1 MTSRTNTNTINFEDT
16 EIAFKHKTDAELRKS
31 KFLFSIMNK
40 SWIVNLLSPLGLF
53 AIKYN
58 LPFAKPI
65 VKKTIF
71 SQFIGGT
78 TLEEAQNT
86 INILHDNKCSTM
98 LDYGVEG
105 KEEEADFEITKNE
118 NLKAVRFA
126 AANQSVPVVTI
137 KVTGL
142 TTNALVENYGLNKPT
157 SEQQRKEYEKA
168 LARLDEICS
177 LAHQQG
183 VTIFIDAEESWI
195 QECID
200 IMVEEMMIRYNEE
213 RAVVYNTFQMYR
225 KDRLQFLKNSHQ
237 KALIDGYILGAKL
250 VRGAYMVKERTRAEE
265 MSYPSPIHDN
275 KQNTDVS
282 YNDGLKYCIKH
293 VDSISSCNA
302 SHNVDSNYL
311 YAKLIEE
318 YNIPKNHPHVNFC
331 QLYGMS
337 DNITFNLASA
347 GYNTGKYVPYG
358 AVKEVIPYLIRRA
371 QENASVVGD
380 MSRELKLIKKE
391 AKRRQ

>member
-1 MTSRTNTNTINFEDT
+1 MTSKTNTEALNFENT
-16 EIAFKHKTDAELRKS
+16 EIAFKHKSDAELRKS
-31 KFLFSIMNK
+31 KFLFAIMNK

-58 LPFAKPI
+58 LPLAKTI

-78 TLEEAQNT
+78 TLEEAQTT
-86 INILHDNKCSTM
+86 INTLQDNMCSTM

-105 KEEEADFEITKNE
+105 KEEEEDFEITKNE
-118 NLKAVRFA
+118 NLRAVRFA

-157 SEQQRKEYEKA
+157 SDQQRKEYEKA
-168 LARLDEICS
+168 LARLDEICA

-225 KDRLQFLKNSHQ
+225 KDRLQFLKDSHQ
-237 KALIDGYILGAKL
+237 KALVDGYMLGAKL
-250 VRGAYMVKERTRAEE
+250 VRGAYMVKERNRAEE
-265 MSYPSPIHDN
+265 MSYPSPIHDT
-275 KQNTDVS
+275 KQNTDDS
-282 YNDGLKYCIKH
+282 YNEGLKYCIKH
-293 VDSISSCNA
+293 VDTISSCNA
-302 SHNVDSNYL
+302 SHNVESNYL
-311 YAKLIEE
+311 YAQLIEE
-318 YNIPKNHPHVNFC
+318 NNIAKNNPHVNFC

-371 QENASVVGD
+371 QENAAVVGD
-380 MSRELKLIKKE
+380 MSRELKLISKE
-391 AKRRQ
+391 AKRRR

>member
-1 MTSRTNTNTINFEDT
+1 MTTNTHNDKVNFENT
-16 EIAFKHKTDAELRKS
+16 EIAFKHKSDAELRKS
-31 KFLFSIMNK
+31 NFLFAIMNK

-58 LPFAKPI
+58 LPLAKTI

-78 TLEEAQNT
+78 TLEEAQTT
-86 INILHDNKCSTM
+86 INTLQDNMCSTM

-105 KEEEADFEITKNE
+105 KEEEEDFEITKNE
-118 NLKAVRFA
+118 NLRAVRFA

-157 SEQQRKEYEKA
+157 SDQQRKEYEKA
-168 LARLDEICS
+168 LARLDEICA

-183 VTIFIDAEESWI
+183 VTIFIDAEEPWI

-225 KDRLQFLKNSHQ
+225 KDRLQFLKDSHQ
-237 KALIDGYILGAKL
+237 KALVDGYMLGAKL
-250 VRGAYMVKERTRAEE
+250 VRGAYMVKERNRAEE
-265 MSYPSPIHDN
+265 MSYPSPIHDT
-275 KQNTDVS
+275 KQNTDDS
-282 YNDGLKYCIKH
+282 YNEGLKYCIKH
-293 VDSISSCNA
+293 VDTISSCNA
-302 SHNVDSNYL
+302 SHNVESKALRD
-311 YAKLIEE
+311 E
-318 YNIPKNHPHVNFC
+318 
-331 QLYGMS
+331 
-337 DNITFNLASA
+337 
-347 GYNTGKYVPYG
+347 
-358 AVKEVIPYLIRRA
+358 R
-371 QENASVVGD
+371 
-380 MSRELKLIKKE
+380 
-391 AKRRQ
+391 